1 VSHSVLNVQRTREF
15 FTAACLSLESLMARF
30 GHERIDLL
38 KLDIEGAEGP
48 LLDAMLAGPLRPGVL
63 CVEFDRPEPPW
74 ALRGRLRRLERAGYV
89 VRQAE
94 DRNYTLTRD

>member
-1 VSHSVLNVQRTREF
+1 MSHSVLNVQRTREF

-48 LLDAMLAGPLRPGVL
+48 LLDAMLAGPQRPRRLRP
-63 CVEFDRPEPPW
+63 VELDAQHPR
-74 ALRGRLRRLERAGYV
+74 AQRAGYV